1 MLLHWIMQANKDS
14 RNDDKRIQRAMQEA
28 SALPGDSIVDVD
40 PEIPSQL
47 LDDAGQFSVMSI
59 DVDAQPDAEGE
70 ADIEAA
76 TVTAEAGEPEDTNM
90 DAYAEQ
96 ADDTGELYGV
106 HTPHASDRDLDK
118 TADQESFVDS
128 EMGENWLETLGK
140 KAAEYGAEAEEELD
154 VVDNSDE
161 LGGHHSTESGD
172 RPVADKGSGGRGGL

>member
-1 MLLHWIMQANKDS
+1 MQD
-14 RNDDKRIQRAMQEA
+14 A
-28 SALPGDSIVDVD
+28 SALPGTSIVDID

-47 LDDAGQFSVMSI
+47 LDDAGQYQVMSV
-59 DVDAQPDAEGE
+59 DVDAQPADEAE
-70 ADIEAA
+70 ADLEAA
-76 TVTAEAGEPEDTNM
+76 TETAEADEIETPSETNM

-96 ADDTGELYGV
+96 ADDTGELYGL

-118 TADQESFVDS
+118 TQDQESFVDS

-172 RPVADKGSGGRGGL
+172 RPVADKGSGGKGGL

>member
-1 MLLHWIMQANKDS
+1 MLPLRIMQANKDS

-47 LDDAGQFSVMSI
+47 LDDAGQFSVMTI

-76 TVTAEAGEPEDTNM
+76 TVTAEAGEGEDTNL

-96 ADDTGELYGV
+96 ADDTGDLYGV

-118 TADQESFVDS
+118 TPDQESFIDS

-140 KAAEYGAEAEEELD
+140 KAAEY
-154 VVDNSDE
+154 
-161 LGGHHSTESGD
+161 
-172 RPVADKGSGGRGGL
+172 

>member
-1 MLLHWIMQANKDS
+1 MLLIWNMQANKDS
-14 RNDDKRIQRAMQEA
+14 RNDDKRIKRAMQEA

-59 DVDAQPDAEGE
+59 DVVAQPDAEGE
-70 ADIEAA
+70 ADIDAA
-76 TVTAEAGEPEDTNM
+76 TVTAEAGEPEELSL

-106 HTPHASDRDLDK
+106 HTPHAGDPDLDK

-140 KAAEYGAEAEEELD
+140 KAAEYGAEAEEELE

-172 RPVADKGSGGRGGL
+172 RPVADKGSGGRGGM

>member
-1 MLLHWIMQANKDS
+1 MQANKDS

-47 LDDAGQFSVMSI
+47 LDDAGQFSVMSLE
-59 DVDAQPDAEGE
+59 VEAQPGAEGL

-76 TVTAEAGEPEDTNM
+76 TVTAEAGEPEETDM
-90 DAYAEQ
+90 DAYADR
-96 ADDTGELYGV
+96 ADDTGELYGM
-106 HTPHASDRDLDK
+106 HTPHAEDHHLEM
-118 TADQESFVDS
+118 TPDQESYIDS

-140 KAAEYGAEAEEELD
+140 SAAEGGAAVEEELE

-161 LGGHHSTESGD
+161 QGGHHSTESGD
-172 RPVADKGSGGRGGL
+172 RPVADKGSGGQGGL